1 MLKYFKKSLKS
12 VSSNLTLAVSTPN
25 FNRPRLT
32 FCLIFG
38 GEKRKNIARPGFEP
52 MIIRSKVSC
61 ANHHSLL
68 EDNANF

>member
-38 GEKRKNIARPGFEP
+38 GEKRKNIARPGFE
-52 MIIRSKVSC
+52 KVSC